1 MTPPPDPADLPGPWP
16 DVLAAYADG
25 ELDPRARTTVAGWLA
40 ANPAAQPCA
49 EAQWRLSPEN
59 WRLWRDAAP
68 PRPSPAAWDAVRD
81 GIAVKL
87 AAARLAEPNPAS
99 VAALVRLRRVVAVA
113 AYSLTACVVLFP
125 VLGLFV
131 FYPRQT
137 QQVVERRAQPLAD
150 DPLAGI
156 PRLVIATDA
165 DVDVR
170 RVDGAGAG
178 GWLPVGGMPLTGPL
192 TLATGDD
199 VELEEAEEHPAWP
212 MGGPRVRRD
221 PADAPLLF
229 PGATR

>member
-16 DVLAAYADG
+16 DVLAAYVDG
-25 ELDPRARTTVAGWLA
+25 ELDDRARAAVERWLA
-40 ANPAAQPCA
+40 ENPAARPCLD
-49 EAQWRLSPEN
+49 AQRRMSPEN

-68 PRPSPAAWDAVRD
+68 PRPTSEAWDAVCD
-81 GIAVKL
+81 GIALSL
-87 AAARLAEPNPAS
+87 AATRLAEPDRTGVAS
-99 VAALVRLRRVVAVA
+99 SARVRRAVAAA

-125 VLGLFV
+125 LIGLYV
-131 FYPRQT
+131 IYPRHPQS
-137 QQVVERRAQPLAD
+137 VAEGRHRPPAE

-156 PRLVIATDA
+156 PVLLIATDA
-165 DVDVR
+165 DVDVH

-192 TLATGDD
+192 ALATGDD

-212 MGGPRVRRD
+212 MGGPRMRRD

-229 PGATR
+229 PNANR